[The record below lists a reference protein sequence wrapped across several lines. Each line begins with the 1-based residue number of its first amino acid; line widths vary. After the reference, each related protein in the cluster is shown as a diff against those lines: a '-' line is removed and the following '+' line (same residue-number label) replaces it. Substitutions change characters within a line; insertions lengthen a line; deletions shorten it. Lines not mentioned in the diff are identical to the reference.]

1 VHNLRQLI
9 LDTHDDDPLL
19 NGVRRDADRF
29 LGTLVAL
36 HFPVALVISAAT
48 GTWLIGVAVGGA
60 TSWLGWW
67 ATRARPGTLFSR
79 LAVATA
85 LMTYSALFIQQS
97 GGLVEMHFHVFAAM
111 AFLLMYRDWR
121 APVCAAVA
129 ISVHHLGFDFL
140 QAIDGLPFKVTKE
153 HAGLGIIALH
163 AGFVAFECAVL
174 VYLSLLLERET
185 LSLSER
191 LTRERIERE
200 ALLGLAQGLE
210 QRDLSVH
217 ANGGSEESSAVA
229 ALNVG
234 IEQVAEL
241 VQAIQGAAGGI
252 AEAATRMAESS
263 GQAERT
269 TRDTSALV
277 EEVASGSEGQV
288 ASVHT
293 AKGSVE
299 GVLEAVGASASE
311 TSEAARRIQ
320 GVVEES
326 AGLAEQATGAVRDAE
341 SSSMAAAEAIRD
353 LAEESARIRDFVQT
367 IAGIAEQTNLLA
379 LNAAI
384 EAARAGEHGR
394 GFAVVAEEVRK
405 LADESQQAASH
416 IAGLI
421 EQTAAET
428 ERVVTAVEG
437 GSERAAATV
446 AVVESTRE
454 AFVRIGDAVQEMA
467 ARVAETG
474 GRVTDEI
481 SAVGTEM
488 DAVVALAEES
498 ASATGRVSESTE
510 RTLASTTE
518 IAAAAEELAA
528 SAEQLKSLVAGFTV
542 PGEQLVRAA
551 D

>member
-1 VHNLRQLI
+1 MNELRDLI
-9 LDTHDDDPLL
+9 RNTHDDDPLL
-19 NGVRRDADRF
+19 NRVRRDADRF
-29 LGTLVAL
+29 LGALVAL
-36 HFPVALVISAAT
+36 HFPVAVLIAAFT
-48 GTWLIGVAVGGA
+48 GTWLIGVGIGGA
-60 TSWLGWW
+60 TSLMGWW

-85 LMTYSALFIQQS
+85 LMTYSAIFIQQS
-97 GGLVEMHFHVFAAM
+97 GGLVELHFHVFAAM

-153 HAGLGIIALH
+153 GASLGIIALH
-163 AGFVAFECAVL
+163 AGFVAFECTVL
-174 VYLSLLLERET
+174 VYLCLVLERET
-185 LSLSER
+185 LDLSGR
-191 LTRERIERE
+191 LMREKVERE
-200 ALLGLAQGLE
+200 ALLDLAQGLE
-210 QRDLSVH
+210 QRDLTAH
-217 ANGGSEESSAVA
+217 ANGGSEESPAVA

-234 IEQVAEL
+234 IEQIAEL

-252 AEAATRMAESS
+252 AVAAARMAESS
-263 GQAERT
+263 GEAEQA
-269 TRDTSALV
+269 TRSTSALV
-277 EEVASGSEGQV
+277 QDVASGGERQV

-299 GVLEAVGASASE
+299 GVLDAVGVSAAE
-311 TSEAARRIQ
+311 TSDAARRIQ
-320 GVVEES
+320 DVVEES
-326 AGLAEQATGAVRDAE
+326 AGLAEQATGAVREAE
-341 SSSMAAAEAIRD
+341 TSSMAAGAAIRE
-353 LAEESARIRDFVQT
+353 LAEKSARIRDFVQT

-394 GFAVVAEEVRK
+394 GFAVVADEVRK
-405 LADESQQAASH
+405 LADESQQAARH
-416 IAGLI
+416 IGGLI
-421 EQTAAET
+421 EQTTAET
-428 ERVVTAVEG
+428 ERVVATVESG
-437 GSERAAATV
+437 TDRAATTV

-454 AFVRIGDAVQEMA
+454 AFVRIGEAVQEMA

-474 GRVTDEI
+474 GRVSDEV
-481 SAVGTEM
+481 SAVGIEM
-488 DAVVALAEES
+488 DAVVSLAEES

-528 SAEQLKSLVAGFTV
+528 SAQELKALVAEFTV
-542 PGEQLVRAA
+542 PGEQLVEAA
-551 D
+551 G